1 MMETMYFVEGDDGFV
16 WVLVFKKM
24 YKMLLTFVTVD
35 WGWNK
40 MWKKKKI
47 KSNQIFSLFLLH
59 LKWFIIWKDIKFWA
73 KKEKERFIFLILF

>member
-40 MWKKKKI
+40 MWKEKKNQI
-47 KSNQIFSLFLLH
+47 KSNLFSLPFSP
-59 LKWFIIWKDIKFWA
+59 
-73 KKEKERFIFLILF
+73 

>member
-40 MWKKKKI
+40 MWKKKK
-47 KSNQIFSLFLLH
+47 SNQIKSFLSSFFTLND
-59 LKWFIIWKDIKFWA
+59 LIFE
-73 KKEKERFIFLILF
+73 KKENFGQKRKRKGLFS